1 MSEVVFGVGMGEV
14 VLTEKVMVLLASV
27 SSWLLFPAASENLSL
42 ATWMTPLLVLF
53 VVGVKVAV

>member
-27 SSWLLFPAASENLSL
+27 SSRLLFPAASENLSL
-42 ATWMTPLLVLF
+42 ATWMIPLLVLF